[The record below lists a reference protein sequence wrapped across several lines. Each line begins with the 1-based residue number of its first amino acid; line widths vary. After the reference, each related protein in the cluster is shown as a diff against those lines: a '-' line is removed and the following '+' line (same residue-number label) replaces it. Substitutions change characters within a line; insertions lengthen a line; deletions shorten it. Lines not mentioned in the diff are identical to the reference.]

1 MTRLGDFKV
10 HLLGPE
16 RRSRARI
23 VLDRPGW
30 STREIR
36 SFSLTRPRRHDLPVC
51 AETISPQV
59 QITRELG
66 AMIDPDRRRE
76 PHFSADLSNCALGF
90 RKVDRRK
97 AFPATRPQ
105 RCWWPPKRNS
115 QIALSTLESTAPC
128 RRPEPAL
135 SSRSPE
141 GLPRLGRPLRPDRR
155 DGNVDLLLHGSSC
168 RATFSLFNN
177 DIAAARP
184 ALSAFS
190 AHSAFGFCANAK
202 ADTADH
208 HTYTGR
214 WTFFN
219 NPASLGSRFLNNVVV
234 RQ

>member
-1 MTRLGDFKV
+1 M
-10 HLLGPE
+10 
-16 RRSRARI
+16 
-23 VLDRPGW
+23 
-30 STREIR
+30 
-36 SFSLTRPRRHDLPVC
+36 
-51 AETISPQV
+51 
-59 QITRELG
+59 
-66 AMIDPDRRRE
+66 
-76 PHFSADLSNCALGF
+76 N
-90 RKVDRRK
+90 
-97 AFPATRPQ
+97 
-105 RCWWPPKRNS
+105 KR
-115 QIALSTLESTAPC
+115 
-128 RRPEPAL
+128 
-135 SSRSPE
+135 
-141 GLPRLGRPLRPDRR
+141 GLPRYQASALLVAAEAQFADCPFDVGEHGPMPTTGTGTPLSIAGGSSTFGPPLATDRR